1 MLSRKIDMLSN
12 LGKEENNM
20 SIEGD
25 RSGSADSQPPSA
37 DETDLMTGALKRPPI
52 SS

>member
-1 MLSRKIDMLSN
+1 
-12 LGKEENNM
+12 M
-20 SIEGD
+20 SKEGD

-37 DETDLMTGALKRPPI
+37 GDTHLTAGAWKRPPH